1 MSRTEQAPQAITRK
15 SDNYAEWYTDVVRKA
30 ELADYSPVRGC
41 MIIRPY
47 GYTLWE
53 NVQRALD
60 DMIKATGH
68 QNMYFPLLIPRS
80 FLTKEA
86 EHVEGFAPEVAWVT
100 HAGGEELDEWLAV
113 RPTSET
119 IICSTYA
126 KYIQSWRDLPVLV
139 NQWANVMR
147 WEMRTRFFLRTTEF
161 LWQEGHTFHAT
172 PEEAAAETDKM
183 LDVYAALAEEWL
195 SIPVI
200 KGRKTEAEKFAGADY
215 TVSIEA
221 MMGDGRALQAGTS
234 HNLGQNFTRAY
245 DILFQD
251 KDLTRK
257 NPWQTSWGL
266 STRIIGGIIMA
277 HGDDSGLIL
286 PPRVAPYQVVVVPIF
301 RKDEERALVAE
312 AIEKILVSLPAEVR
326 VHVDWREETP
336 GYKFN
341 DWELKGVPVRMEVG
355 PKDVQKGQAVLARRD
370 TREKEFVAGAALGER
385 VPDLLNEVQRAMYER
400 ALAFRRERTLRLDD
414 YDALL
419 AAFQGGMGDEGDG
432 APRGE
437 AGNVFVEAH
446 WCGDPACEARVKEET
461 KATIR
466 NIPFDAREEQGR
478 CIVDGKPGIGKR
490 VIFAKAY

>member
-1 MSRTEQAPQAITRK
+1 MTKTQAQPAPQAIARK
-15 SDNYAEWYTDVVRKA
+15 SDNFAEWYTDVVRKA

-47 GYTLWE
+47 GYALWE

-100 HAGGEELDEWLAV
+100 HAGGEELEEWLAV

-126 KYIQSWRDLPVLV
+126 KYIQSWRDLPVLI

-172 PEEAAAETDKM
+172 PDEAAEETDKM
-183 LDVYAALAEEWL
+183 LGVYADLAEQWL

-215 TVSIEA
+215 TLSIEA
-221 MMGDGRALQAGTS
+221 MMGDGKALQSGTS

-245 DILFQD
+245 EILFQD

-286 PPRVAPYQVVVVPIF
+286 PPRVAPYQVVVAPIF
-301 RKDEERALVAE
+301 RKDEERATVAA
-312 AIEKILVSLPAEVR
+312 AIEKLLMELPPEVR
-326 VHVDWREETP
+326 VKVDWREETP

-355 PKDVQKGQAVLARRD
+355 PKDVQKEQVVLVRRD
-370 TREKEFVAGAALGER
+370 TREKAFVPVAELSER
-385 VPDLLNEVQRAMYER
+385 VPALLDTVQRALYER
-400 ALAFRRERTLRLDD
+400 ALAFRLEHTLRLDD
-414 YDALL
+414 YAALV
-419 AAFQGGMGDEGDG
+419 AAFDTGDATDAESGTT
-432 APRGE
+432 P
-437 AGNVFVEAH
+437 FVEAH
-446 WCGDPACEARVKEET
+446 WCGDPACEAKVKEDT

-466 NIPFDAREEQGR
+466 NIPFDAPDEDGP
-478 CIVDGKPGIGKR
+478 CIVDGKPGIGRR

>member
-1 MSRTEQAPQAITRK
+1 MTKTQAQPSPQAIARK
-15 SDNYAEWYTDVVRKA
+15 SENFAEWYTDLVRKA

-47 GYTLWE
+47 GYALWE

-100 HAGGEELDEWLAV
+100 HAGGEELEEWLAV

-172 PEEAAAETDKM
+172 PEEAAEETDKM
-183 LDVYAALAEEWL
+183 LGVYATLAEEWL

-200 KGRKTEAEKFAGADY
+200 KGRKTDAEKFAGADY
-215 TVSIEA
+215 TLSIEA
-221 MMGDGRALQAGTS
+221 MMGDGKALQSGTS

-245 DILFQD
+245 EILFQD

-266 STRIIGGIIMA
+266 STRIIGGIIMT
-277 HGDDSGLIL
+277 HGDESGLIL
-286 PPRVAPYQVVVVPIF
+286 PPRVAPYQVVVVPIY
-301 RKDEERALVAE
+301 RKDEERAAVAA
-312 AIEKILVSLPAEVR
+312 AIEKLLVELPPEVR
-326 VHVDWREETP
+326 AHVDWREETP

-355 PKDVQKGQAVLARRD
+355 PKDVQKEQVVLVRRD
-370 TREKEFVAGAALGER
+370 TRAKDFVPMAALAER
-385 VPDLLNEVQRAMYER
+385 VPDLLDTVQRDLYAR
-400 ALAFRRERTLRLDD
+400 ALAFRLDNTRRLDD
-414 YDALL
+414 YAALV
-419 AAFQGGMGDEGDG
+419 AAFNIGTTDAEGDG
-432 APRGE
+432 AGTTP
-437 AGNVFVEAH
+437 FVEAH
-446 WCGDPACEARVKEET
+446 WCGDAACEAKVKEDT

-466 NIPFDAREEQGR
+466 NIPFDAPAEEGP
-478 CIVDGKPGIGKR
+478 CIVDGKPGIGQR
-490 VIFAKAY
+490 VVFAKAY

>member
-1 MSRTEQAPQAITRK
+1 MTTKEDQTPKAISRK
-15 SDNYAEWYTDVVRKA
+15 SENFAEWYTDVVRKA
-30 ELADYSPVRGC
+30 GLADYSPVRGC
-41 MIIRPY
+41 MIILPY

-53 NVQRALD
+53 HVQRALD

-100 HAGGEELDEWLAV
+100 HAGGEELEEWLAV

-139 NQWANVMR
+139 NQWCNVMR

-172 PEEAAAETDKM
+172 AEEAAGETAKM
-183 LDVYAALAEEWL
+183 LDVYARLAEEWL

-200 KGRKTEAEKFAGADY
+200 RGRKTEAEKFAGADY
-215 TVSIEA
+215 TISIEA

-245 DILFQD
+245 EILFQD

-277 HGDDSGLIL
+277 HGDDGGLVL
-286 PPRVAPYQVVVVPIF
+286 PPRVAPYQVVVVPIY
-301 RKDEERALVAE
+301 RKDDERASVAAAVE
-312 AIEKILVSLPAEVR
+312 SILAALPREVR

-370 TREKEFVAGAALGER
+370 TRAKESVPVAELGTR
-385 VPDLLNEVQRAMYER
+385 VPALLDEVQRAMYER
-400 ALAFRRERTLRLDD
+400 ALAFRLARTRRLDD
-414 YDALL
+414 YAELL
-419 AAFQGGMGDEGDG
+419 AAFQGDEG
-432 APRGE
+432 
-437 AGNVFVEAH
+437 NIFVEAH
-446 WCGDPACEARVKEET
+446 WCGDAACEARIKEET
-461 KATIR
+461 RATIR
-466 NIPFDAREEQGR
+466 NIPFDAPDEQGA

-490 VIFAKAY
+490 VVFAKAY